1 MATKQGA
8 STLGFTD
15 VGGLVGQADIV
26 LYDMQKPY
34 WYPRHDRVSLLVY
47 AASATDADTVIVNG
61 KGFNEKW
68 RTVGNGCRKN
78 LCGGQYARPSLN

>member
-8 STLGFTD
+8 SALGFTD
-15 VGGLVGQADIV
+15 VGEIEVGQKADIV

-61 KGFNEKW
+61 KFNEKW
-68 RTVGNGCRKN
+68 RTVGNGCRKKFMR
-78 LCGGQYARPSLN
+78 RPICEAIA